1 MARHNPLHQ
10 ALALA
15 SIALGLLA
23 CGNSQKGKVYAFT
36 LLAESDPGEP
46 LNGVQLA
53 RSGKKVA
60 ESGADGSAR
69 LSLSGAEG
77 QRVAFAVTCPPG
89 TTPYE
94 PEVTTTLRSY
104 EGGTMPEL
112 LVRCAPN
119 ERELTVV
126 AMFEKGAGL
135 PIQHRLR
142 TLAVTDQDGV
152 AHFALRGKPGETFE
166 LVINTEAQPGLRPA
180 NPAASLTIGGR
191 DDAQVLERSFMP
203 PKEKPKPRARG
214 PVLPKRIN

>member
-1 MARHNPLHQ
+1 MTTTTTFGKT
-10 ALALA
+10 
-15 SIALGLLA
+15 IALLGVALLG
-23 CGNSQKGKVYAFT
+23 CGSSQRAQSYGFT

-46 LNGVQLA
+46 LNGVQLL
-53 RSGKKVA
+53 RGGKKVA
-60 ESGADGSAR
+60 ETNADGAAM

-77 QRVAFAVTCPPG
+77 QRVTFAVTCPPG

-94 PEVTTTLRSY
+94 RDLTTTLRTY
-104 EGGTMPEL
+104 ESGSVPEL

-135 PIQHRLR
+135 PIQHRLK

-166 LVINTEAQPGLRPA
+166 LVINTQDQPGLRPA

-191 DDAQVLERSFMP
+191 DDAQVLERSFVP
-203 PKEKPKPRARG
+203 AKEKPKGRARG
-214 PVLPKRIN
+214 PVLPKRIR